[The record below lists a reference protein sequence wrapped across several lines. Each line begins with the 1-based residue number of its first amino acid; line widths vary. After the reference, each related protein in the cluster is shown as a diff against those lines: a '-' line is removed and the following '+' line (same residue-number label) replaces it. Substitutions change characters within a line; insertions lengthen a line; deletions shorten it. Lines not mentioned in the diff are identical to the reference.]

1 MRANANSV
9 VSLATAHPRVSP
21 YTVDQIAMLKMPPP
35 VDLTVTYVEGYYW
48 IQNLKLGSVGVML
61 YTNGRWHR
69 HDYETEEIGVVE
81 GPLQPPTEQQRASQ
95 DAYFAADTQMERASF
110 GDIKDPSWFDWVDG
124 YYWVQWDDQE
134 PEIALVVEDRWQSV
148 SFVNGDNEWSDDF
161 ADADPDPMPVIYGP
175 LIAPKVERTLHS

>member
-1 MRANANSV
+1 
-9 VSLATAHPRVSP
+9 
-21 YTVDQIAMLKMPPP
+21 MLKMPPP
-35 VDLTVTYVEGYYW
+35 VDPTVTYVEGYYW

-61 YTNGRWHR
+61 YTDGRWHR

-95 DAYFAADTQMERASF
+95 DAYFAAETQKERASF

-134 PEIALVVEDRWQSV
+134 PEVALVVEDRWQSV